1 MTTGKIMRISK
12 AGLDHIKS
20 YESLRLTAYLPTKHD
35 VLTIGWGHTR
45 GVTLGMTITKAQAEE
60 FLLKD
65 LAWVEEC
72 VNKLVKVEMTQSQ
85 YDGLC
90 GFVFNLGEAN
100 FAKSTMLK
108 YINASKWKEA
118 ATSMLQWN
126 KQRTDKGLVVLDG
139 LTKRRAKEAK
149 MLLA

>member
-1 MTTGKIMRISK
+1 MRISR

-45 GVTLGMTITKAQAEE
+45 GVTLGMTITKAQAEA
-60 FLLKD
+60 FLRED
-65 LAWVEEC
+65 LAWVETC
-72 VNKLVKVEMTQSQ
+72 VNKAVTVPMTQSQ

-90 GFVFNLGEAN
+90 GFVFNLGEGN
-100 FAKSTMLK
+100 FRSSTMLK
-108 YINASKWKEA
+108 HINAGNWEA
-118 ATSMLQWN
+118 AAKSMLQWN
-126 KQRTDKGLVVLDG
+126 KQRTPQGLVVLDG